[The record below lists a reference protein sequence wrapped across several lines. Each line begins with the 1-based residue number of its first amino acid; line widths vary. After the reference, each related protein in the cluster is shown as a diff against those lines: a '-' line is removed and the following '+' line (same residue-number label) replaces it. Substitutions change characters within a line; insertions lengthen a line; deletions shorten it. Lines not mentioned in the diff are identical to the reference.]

1 MEMHQV
7 RYFLAVCETLNFT
20 RAAEQCNVAQPSL
33 TRAIHNLE
41 EELGGQLFRRERRR
55 THLTD
60 LGRLVQPHLATML
73 AESEAARREA
83 QSFATLDTA
92 PLRLGIMCTI
102 GPTRMIGFLARLRAK
117 VPAAELTLRE
127 TGGRILVDE
136 LMEGALDVAI
146 VALPDLPERFDTYP
160 LFSERYTVAFGPG
173 HRFEGLNA
181 VTLADLDGADYLMRV
196 NCEFP
201 DLRANHYKLAAPK
214 VNIVYSSEREDWI
227 QALVVA
233 GMGCAVMP
241 EHLPMLSGIA
251 TRLLVNPEMSRTVSL
266 VTVAGRRFSPAV
278 AALVALAKTHDWA
291 AAR

>member
-33 TRAIHNLE
+33 TRAIKNLE
-41 EELGGQLFRRERRR
+41 DELGGPLFRRERRR
-55 THLTD
+55 THMTD
-60 LGRLVQPHLATML
+60 LGLLMQPHLANVIS
-73 AESEAARREA
+73 ESEAARREA
-83 QSFATLDTA
+83 RQFATLETA
-92 PLRLGIMCTI
+92 PIRLGVMCTI
-102 GPTRMIGFLARLRAK
+102 GPTRMIGFLSQLRTRIPTAQ
-117 VPAAELTLRE
+117 LTLRE
-127 TGGRILVDE
+127 TGGNVLVDE

-146 VALPDLPERFDTYP
+146 IALGTLPERCDAHP
-160 LFSERYTVAFGPG
+160 LFTERYTVAFGPG
-173 HRFEGLNA
+173 HRFEALNA
-181 VTLADLDGADYLMRV
+181 VTLHDLDGADYLMRL

-201 DLRANHYKLAAPK
+201 DLRANLYGLPAPK

-241 EHLPMLSGIA
+241 EHLPTLPGIA

-278 AALVALAKTHDWA
+278 DALVRLARSHDWA
-291 AAR
+291 TTR